1 MNNQTTSNPLA
12 QKLLGAVFLIPL
24 LVGGCGSGSEGPEA
38 KAIPVELQTLET
50 TTLIDSSRYVG
61 TLEAR
66 GRVNVAPRIDGRI
79 VEIFVNQGERVE
91 KGQPLIELYPTQ
103 EQESVNAAT
112 QNINVEKANLGQAQ
126 AQLRTAEAE
135 RASTAAEVER
145 AKADVADLEAE
156 VTLSRINIK
165 RSRFLVAGG
174 AFPDQNLDDRTRDLD
189 TNLAR
194 LEARKESLNASIEA
208 LVAADKRVEQAI
220 SNVESRQA
228 AVARAEGELGAIE
241 QNLVYNT
248 IRAPIDGYMG
258 SFNRKKVGDTVD
270 LGEVITTLTDN
281 DIFYLNIGIP
291 TEYRSKLRLGLPVK
305 IVNKDDS
312 EGITGK
318 ITYIEPQVDQG
329 SQTVLTKVTFEN
341 DGTLRDRQYVQVKVI
356 WDERP
361 GLLVPTRAIS
371 TVGANKF
378 VFVATPGES
387 GELVVD
393 QKPLELG
400 TIQGQA
406 YQVISGVD
414 EGDRIAVS
422 RILDLKHGTPITEAD
437 LTSEQTIEQ

>member
-24 LVGGCGSGSEGPEA
+24 LVGGCGSSEGPEA

-50 TTLIDSSRYVG
+50 STLIDSSRYVG

-79 VEIFVNQGERVE
+79 IEIFVNQGERVE

-145 AKADVADLEAE
+145 ARADVADLKAE

-174 AFPDQNLDDRTRDLD
+174 AFPDQDLDDRTRDLD

-208 LVAADKRVEQAI
+208 LVAADKRVEENL
-220 SNVESRQA
+220 SNVESRKA

-291 TEYRSKLRLGLPVK
+291 TEYRSQLSLGLPVK

-393 QKPLELG
+393 QKPLKLG

-406 YQVISGVD
+406 YQVISGVN

-422 RILDLKHGTPITEAD
+422 RILDLKHGTSITEAD

>member
-24 LVGGCGSGSEGPEA
+24 LVGGCGGGSEGPEA
-38 KAIPVELQTLET
+38 KAIPVELQTLEN

-79 VEIFVNQGERVE
+79 IEIFVNQGERVE

-145 AKADVADLEAE
+145 AKADVTDLEAE
-156 VTLSRINIK
+156 VTLSRINIR

-174 AFPDQNLDDRTRDLD
+174 AFPDQDLDDRTRDLD

-194 LEARKESLNASIEA
+194 LEARKESLNATIEA
-208 LVAADKRVEQAI
+208 LVAAEKRVEQAI
-220 SNVESRQA
+220 ANVESRQA

-241 QNLVYNT
+241 QDLVYNT

-291 TEYRSKLRLGLPVK
+291 TEYRSKLTLGLPVK

-422 RILDLKHGTPITEAD
+422 RILDLKHGTSITEAD